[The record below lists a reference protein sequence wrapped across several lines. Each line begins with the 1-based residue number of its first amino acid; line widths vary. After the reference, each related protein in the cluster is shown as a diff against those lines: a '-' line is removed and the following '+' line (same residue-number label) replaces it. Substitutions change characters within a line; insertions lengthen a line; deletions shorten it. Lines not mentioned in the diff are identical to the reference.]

1 MISAPQKRVNNP
13 DADEMQKVLYKNFP
27 TTHFLSNPVNCD
39 HFLKWNTFFR
49 RNFHRFATDYLG
61 LKLHEYQ
68 ALTLYEMGVNNMIVI
83 VASRAAAKSFII
95 ALYACIRCILY
106 PNTRILLS
114 SATKGQSEL
123 IITEK
128 IKNELMVWSPMLA
141 REIESIKDNQNKTIV
156 SFRNKS
162 KITVVV
168 ANDNARGN
176 RSNCIVREEFRQI
189 PKNIDDSV
197 LSPCQILRQAQ
208 YMNNDYYKDMT
219 ELKEEPVDIY
229 ISSSW
234 FDNGN
239 WMWKIV
245 DNAFNQ
251 MLEGKPSCLLAFDEA
266 VVLKHGIK
274 SMKQLISEKRKQD
287 PITWQLEF
295 LNCRLKENQAAFFT
309 YKMMQQNQRV
319 NKPFY
324 PRLLIDFKLGKKNPY
339 DIPRQKNEIRILT
352 CDMAFVTNKSN
363 DNSIFSCIRL
373 LPESTTYNRD
383 GGDLKIDTGY
393 RRIVSYMESV
403 QGGDVTKQ
411 AVRIR
416 QLFEDFDADYICLD
430 MRNAGIAVYDLLANI
445 MYDEERCVEY
455 SPLTAI
461 NNDDIK
467 DRIRV
472 DGAIPCIYT
481 INATQMLNSSI
492 ALDFRRILEQKKID
506 FPVSLEVAREEILPQ
521 IKEYDAAIDGETQFF
536 YESPFLETQA
546 LISETTSLIYDKKD
560 QTGVI
565 VIREQG
571 NNRKDRYTSVSY
583 GSWFATQLEK
593 DLISNGE
600 EYEYGTFIN

>member
-1 MISAPQKRVNNP
+1 MISTPQKRVNNP

-339 DIPRQKNEIRILT
+339 DIPRQKNEIRILA

>member
-1 MISAPQKRVNNP
+1 
-13 DADEMQKVLYKNFP
+13 
-27 TTHFLSNPVNCD
+27 
-39 HFLKWNTFFR
+39 
-49 RNFHRFATDYLG
+49 
-61 LKLHEYQ
+61 
-68 ALTLYEMGVNNMIVI
+68 
-83 VASRAAAKSFII
+83 
-95 ALYACIRCILY
+95 
-106 PNTRILLS
+106 
-114 SATKGQSEL
+114 
-123 IITEK
+123 
-128 IKNELMVWSPMLA
+128 
-141 REIESIKDNQNKTIV
+141 
-156 SFRNKS
+156 
-162 KITVVV
+162 
-168 ANDNARGN
+168 
-176 RSNCIVREEFRQI
+176 
-189 PKNIDDSV
+189 
-197 LSPCQILRQAQ
+197 
-208 YMNNDYYKDMT
+208 
-219 ELKEEPVDIY
+219 
-229 ISSSW
+229 
-234 FDNGN
+234 
-239 WMWKIV
+239 
-245 DNAFNQ
+245 
-251 MLEGKPSCLLAFDEA
+251 
-266 VVLKHGIK
+266 
-274 SMKQLISEKRKQD
+274 MKQLISEKRKQD

-339 DIPRQKNEIRILT
+339 DIPRQKNEIRILA

>member
-1 MISAPQKRVNNP
+1 MISTPQKRVNNP

-339 DIPRQKNEIRILT
+339 DIPRQKNEIRILV